1 MTLRCPSSV
10 AVSCFFILFLF
21 GSARAAFFCF
31 VLFLL
36 FGGLEISLQ
45 RLRTEGRKG
54 LSLLEIILPPGCW
67 LRSCRAALSV
77 SETPV
82 LPPITFTP
90 GLLRPWQR
98 WGFMHSCSWFT
109 QGMHAFSGTRMPVN
123 SEQKMLS
130 IP

>member
-1 MTLRCPSSV
+1 MTLCCPSSV

-21 GSARAAFFCF
+21 GSARAFFF
-31 VLFLL
+31 VLFLF
-36 FGGLEISLQ
+36 FGGLEISSQ

-54 LSLLEIILPPGCW
+54 LSLLEIILPPGGW
-67 LRSCRAALSV
+67 LCSCRAALSV

-98 WGFMHSCSWFT
+98 WSFMRSCSWFT
-109 QGMHAFSGTRMPVN
+109 QGVHAFSGTRMPVN